1 MRFFP
6 AVSEKSAWVCRGAA
20 VLALAAFVSW
30 PALSQEQQ
38 GQGQQGQQGQQQ
50 QQGQGQQ
57 AQAQEQGQ
65 QPSQASATPNANRPP
80 VTSQDRVPDYPPD
93 APYGQ
98 TPYPGPYSRGYG
110 QRYGS
115 QNAQQS
121 FPPAP
126 AELTIPSG
134 TVVIV
139 RTNDFLSSDKN
150 QAGDQFTGTLQQ
162 PIVVNGYVVARRG
175 ETVIGKVKSAQKAGR
190 VKGTSQLGVEL
201 TDLTLVDGQQA
212 PILTELW
219 KASGGTSHG
228 ADAATIVGGSALGAA
243 IGAAA
248 DWGKGAAIGGG
259 AGALAGIGA
268 VLLTRGRPTIVPPE
282 AELSFKLV
290 DPVRIDTST
299 SQSAFVPPTQEDF
312 GYGRPTLRGYG
323 PGPYGPYE
331 GQGYPYAYAPAPC
344 GYSYPC
350 YGYYGP
356 YVGVYPGFWWGGWYG
371 RGFYGPRFRR
381 F

>member
-6 AVSEKSAWVCRGAA
+6 AVSEKRAWVCRGAA
-20 VLALAAFVSW
+20 VLTLAAVTSW
-30 PALSQEQQ
+30 PVLSQEQQ
-38 GQGQQGQQGQQQ
+38 GQEQQQGQQQ
-50 QQGQGQQ
+50 QQDQGP
-57 AQAQEQGQ
+57 QGQ
-65 QPSQASATPNANRPP
+65 QPSQATPTPNANRPQ

-98 TPYPGPYSRGYG
+98 QPYPGPYSRGYG
-110 QRYGS
+110 QRYGA

-126 AELTIPSG
+126 SELTIPSG
-134 TVVIV
+134 TVVVV

-150 QAGDQFTGTLQQ
+150 QVGDQFTATLQQ

-175 ETVIGKVKSAQKAGR
+175 ETVIGKVQSAQKAGR

-268 VLLTRGRPTIVPPE
+268 VLLTRGRPTVVPPE

-290 DPVRIDTST
+290 DPVKIDTT
-299 SQSAFVPPTQEDF
+299 KSQSAFVPPTQQDF
-312 GYGRPTLRGYG
+312 GYGRPTLRSGY
-323 PGPYGPYE
+323 GPYGPYD
-331 GQGYPYAYAPAPC
+331 GQRYPYAYAPAPC

-371 RGFYGPRFRR
+371 HRFRR